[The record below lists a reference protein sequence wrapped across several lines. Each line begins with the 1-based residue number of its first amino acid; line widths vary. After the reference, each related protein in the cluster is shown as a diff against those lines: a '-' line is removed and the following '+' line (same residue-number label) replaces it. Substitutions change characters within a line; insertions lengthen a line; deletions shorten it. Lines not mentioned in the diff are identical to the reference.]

1 MTDETPRPDAGPQKN
16 PVTIYRGEDIKD
28 ADETRAAADRDARRA
43 DREAKRA
50 APDAKRVA
58 PAPPVSAPD
67 AKRVA
72 PAPPRAPRKR
82 SGNGGRIAAAGIG
95 IAAMAGLVANM
106 EVSAG
111 RAQAA
116 TKVSTASLV
125 TQHAAKNPHQGAVL
139 GNLAVAAA
147 KKPIV
152 LTPHAVVNT
161 VSAPASSGGSYSAA
175 SYSAAP
181 AAAPVASS
189 GGSKP

>member
-1 MTDETPRPDAGPQKN
+1 MTDQTPRPDAGPQKRPMN
-16 PVTIYRGEDIKD
+16 IYPSEQSQD
-28 ADETRAAADRDARRA
+28 AAETRAAADRDARRA
-43 DREAKRA
+43 DRDVKRA
-50 APDAKRVA
+50 A
-58 PAPPVSAPD
+58 PAPPVAASA
-67 AKRVA
+67 
-72 PAPPRAPRKR
+72 APRKR
-82 SGNGGRIAAAGIG
+82 SGNGGKVAAVGIG

-125 TQHAAKNPHQGAVL
+125 AQHAAKNPHQAAVL
-139 GNLAVAAA
+139 GNRAVAAA
-147 KKPIV
+147 SKPIV

-161 VSAPASSGGSYSAA
+161 VSAPASSGGSYSGA

-181 AAAPVASS
+181 AAAAPVASS

>member
-1 MTDETPRPDAGPQKN
+1 MTDQTPRPDVGPQKRPMN
-16 PVTIYRGEDIKD
+16 LYRSEQSQD
-28 ADETRAAADRDARRA
+28 AAETREAADRDARRA

-50 APDAKRVA
+50 APDAKRAAQAPPLAA
-58 PAPPVSAPD
+58 PAPT
-67 AKRVA
+67 
-72 PAPPRAPRKR
+72 RAPRKR

-161 VSAPASSGGSYSAA
+161 VSAPASSGGYYSAA

>member
-1 MTDETPRPDAGPQKN
+1 MS
-16 PVTIYRGEDIKD
+16 VYRSEQIKD
-28 ADETRAAADRDARRA
+28 AADTRMAVDRDARRA
-43 DREAKRA
+43 DRDAKRA
-50 APDAKRVA
+50 AP
-58 PAPPVSAPD
+58 APPL
-67 AKRVA
+67 VA
-72 PAPPRAPRKR
+72 PAPPRASRKR

-125 TQHAAKNPHQGAVL
+125 AQRAAKNPHQGAVL
-139 GNLAVAAA
+139 GKLALA
-147 KKPIV
+147 KSNKPIV

-161 VSAPASSGGSYSAA
+161 VSAPASSGGSYSGAA

-181 AAAPVASS
+181 AAAAPVASS
-189 GGSKP
+189 GGSAP

>member
-1 MTDETPRPDAGPQKN
+1 MTDQTPRPDAGPQKR
-16 PVTIYRGEDIKD
+16 PMTIYRSEQVRD
-28 ADETRAAADRDARRA
+28 AAETRAAADRDARRT
-43 DREAKRA
+43 DRDAKRA
-50 APDAKRVA
+50 APA
-58 PAPPVSAPD
+58 PASPLAN
-67 AKRVA
+67 
-72 PAPPRAPRKR
+72 PAPPRATRRR

-125 TQHAAKNPHQGAVL
+125 TQHTAKNPHQSAVL
-139 GNLAVAAA
+139 GNQAVAAA
-147 KKPIV
+147 NKPIV

-161 VSAPASSGGSYSAA
+161 VSAPASSGGSYSGA

-181 AAAPVASS
+181 AASAPVASS

>member
-1 MTDETPRPDAGPQKN
+1 MTDHTPRPDAGPQKR
-16 PVTIYRGEDIKD
+16 PMTIYRSERSQD
-28 ADETRAAADRDARRA
+28 ADETRAAADRDARRT
-43 DREAKRA
+43 DRDAKRA
-50 APDAKRVA
+50 APDAKRAA
-58 PAPPVSAPD
+58 PAPPLA
-67 AKRVA
+67 A
-72 PAPPRAPRKR
+72 PAAPRAPRKR

-116 TKVSTASLV
+116 TKVSSASLV
-125 TQHAAKNPHQGAVL
+125 TQLAARNPHQAAVL
-139 GNLAVAAA
+139 GNQAVAAA
-147 KKPIV
+147 NKPIV

-161 VSAPASSGGSYSAA
+161 VSAPASSGGSTYSGA

-181 AAAPVASS
+181 AAAAPVASS

>member
-1 MTDETPRPDAGPQKN
+1 MA
-16 PVTIYRGEDIKD
+16 
-28 ADETRAAADRDARRA
+28 
-43 DREAKRA
+43 
-50 APDAKRVA
+50 
-58 PAPPVSAPD
+58 
-67 AKRVA
+67 
-72 PAPPRAPRKR
+72 
-82 SGNGGRIAAAGIG
+82 IG

-125 TQHAAKNPHQGAVL
+125 TQHTAKNPHQAAVL

-147 KKPIV
+147 NKPIV

-161 VSAPASSGGSYSAA
+161 VSAPASSGGSYSGA

-181 AAAPVASS
+181 AASAPVASS